1 MAECP
6 KWEEK
11 FAVWLSKRIN
21 DLIIDK
27 NDKWRTELFSDIMSK
42 ISENCKHKSFPCKT
56 IFSLGSQ
63 QTPIAEDVDRSQ
75 MMSQR
80 SNDLGN
86 KSTFSRNSKSD
97 TGRETKGETIS
108 TLIRNLK
115 LGKGMDNCASLN
127 DSEIKQLLNFGHL
140 KQRDLEQK
148 LGNDFLRAV
157 SLRRS
162 HFYETANISFQNLP
176 FQQYDYSYVN
186 GSCCENVVG
195 YVPVPTGIVG
205 PLLVNERK
213 CFVPM
218 STTEGALIASTN
230 RGCRAIFESGGVT
243 ARVYRNGMTRAPVVQ
258 FANVTRALEMK
269 DLLDSPSSFE
279 EIKTVFD
286 STSSFAR
293 LQRLETDVAGR
304 LLFIRFEAET
314 GDAMGM
320 NMVSKG
326 ANAVLL
332 YLKEKYREMEVLS
345 VSGNY
350 CMDKKASAINWIKGR
365 GKSIV
370 AEATIS
376 AAVVQTVLKTTVD
389 ALVQLGRAKLLIGS
403 SMAGT
408 IGGWNAHAANIV
420 AAIFIAT
427 GQDVAQVVS
436 SSMCL
441 TTMEK
446 TDFGDLCISCNMHCL
461 EVGTVGGGTILP
473 AQNACLQIMGCGIPT
488 SVPGECAAR
497 LAEIICSTVLAGE
510 LSLMAAECSND
521 LVKSHIRLNRSN
533 RCLLMSAD
541 SAPDFRY
548 ESRAVACDSDEKK
561 KVRVEISF
569 REHPVIE
576 KPVKFE
582 MQCSNI
588 L

>member
-1 MAECP
+1 MAEYHP
-6 KWEEK
+6 EWEEN
-11 FAVWLSKRIN
+11 FAVWLSKKIN
-21 DLIIDK
+21 GVVVDK
-27 NDKWRTELFSDIMSK
+27 DGKWKIELFNDIISK
-42 ISENCKHKSFPCKT
+42 IGENFTYKNPSSKT
-56 IFSLGSQ
+56 TYTAGQLK
-63 QTPIAEDVDRSQ
+63 TPEVVSSQ
-75 MMSQR
+75 MIARRSSDSQ
-80 SNDLGN
+80 N
-86 KSTFSRNSKSD
+86 KLSMSRNSKVDGDKEISD
-97 TGRETKGETIS
+97 ETTS

-115 LGKGMDNCASLN
+115 LGKVTDNCASLN
-127 DSEIKQLLNFGHL
+127 DREIMQLLNFGHL
-140 KQRDLEQK
+140 KHRDLEQK
-148 LGNDFLRAV
+148 LDNDFLRAV

-162 HFYETANISFQNLP
+162 HFFETANISFQNLP

-205 PLLVNERK
+205 PLLVNGHK

-230 RGCRAIFESGGVT
+230 RGCRAVFESGGVT
-243 ARVYRNGMTRAPVVQ
+243 VRMCRNGMTRAPVVQ
-258 FANVTRALEMK
+258 FANVARTLEMK
-269 DLLDSPSSFE
+269 DLLDSPSGFE
-279 EIKTVFD
+279 KIKAVFD

-293 LQRLETDVAGR
+293 LQRLETEAVGR

-326 ANAVLL
+326 ANAVLS
-332 YLKEKYREMEVLS
+332 YLKEKYPEMEVLS

-365 GKSIV
+365 GKSMI
-370 AEATIS
+370 AEATIPAS
-376 AAVVQTVLKTTVD
+376 VVQTVLKTNVD
-389 ALVQLGRAKLLIGS
+389 ALVRLGQAKLLIGS

-408 IGGWNAHAANIV
+408 IGGWNAHAANVV

-446 TDFGDLCISCNMHCL
+446 TDVGDLYISCNMRCL
-461 EVGTVGGGTILP
+461 EVGIVGGGTVLP
-473 AQNACLQIMGCGIPT
+473 AQNACLQIMGCGKPT
-488 SVPGECAAR
+488 AVPGECAAR

-510 LSLMAAECSND
+510 LSLMAAQCSSD
-521 LVKSHIRLNRSN
+521 LVKSHIRLNRST
-533 RCLLMSAD
+533 RCLLTSAD
-541 SAPDFRY
+541 SVPDFRY
-548 ESRAVACDSDEKK
+548 GSSAAASDSDEQK

-569 REHPVIE
+569 REHRATE

>member
-1 MAECP
+1 MAEFA
-6 KWEEK
+6 KWKEN
-11 FAVWLSKRIN
+11 FAVWLSERIN
-21 DLIIDK
+21 DVIVDE
-27 NDKWRTELFSDIMSK
+27 DDQWRTELFDDIIFK
-42 ISENCKHKSFPCKT
+42 IGENFKCGSLPCKT
-56 IFSLGSQ
+56 IFAVEPLKA
-63 QTPIAEDVDRSQ
+63 PIAEEDIDRQTTVLKS
-75 MMSQR
+75 SNSR
-80 SNDLGN
+80 SKLTISRDLKDDN
-86 KSTFSRNSKSD
+86 ERKTSN
-97 TGRETKGETIS
+97 ETIS

-115 LGKGMDNCASLN
+115 LGKMTDNYALLN
-127 DSEIKQLLNFGHL
+127 DREIIQLLNFGHL

-162 HFYETANISFQNLP
+162 HFCETANISFHNLP

-186 GSCCENVVG
+186 GSCCENVIG

-205 PLLVNERK
+205 PLLVNDRK

-230 RGCRAIFESGGVT
+230 RGCRAVFESGGVT
-243 ARVYRNGMTRAPVVQ
+243 ARVYKNGMTRAPVVQ
-258 FANVTRALEMK
+258 FANVIKTLEMK
-269 DLLDSPSSFE
+269 DLLDSPSGFE
-279 EIKTVFD
+279 KIKTVFD

-304 LLFIRFEAET
+304 LLFMRFEAET

-326 ANAVLL
+326 ANAVLS
-332 YLKEKYREMEVLS
+332 YLKEKYPEMEVLS

-350 CMDKKASAINWIKGR
+350 CVDKKASAINWIKGR
-365 GKSIV
+365 GKSVV
-370 AEATIS
+370 AEVTIPAT
-376 AAVVQTVLKTTVD
+376 VVQTVLKTTVD
-389 ALVQLGRAKLLIGS
+389 ALVQLGQAKLLIGS

-408 IGGWNAHAANIV
+408 VGGWNAHAANVV

-446 TDFGDLCISCNMHCL
+446 TEFGDLYISCNMRCL

-488 SVPGECAAR
+488 SVPGECATR
-497 LAEIICSTVLAGE
+497 LAEITCSTVLAGE
-510 LSLMAAECSND
+510 LSLMAAQCSND

-533 RCLLMSAD
+533 RCLLTSAD
-541 SAPDFRY
+541 SAPNFRD
-548 ESRAVACDSDEKK
+548 ESSAVVCDSDEQK
-561 KVRVEISF
+561 KVRVEVSF
-569 REHPVIE
+569 REHPVTE
-576 KPVKFE
+576 KPIKFE